1 MLRLLVEFRFSLYFV
16 SFFVVTYLVK
26 PLLGFS
32 SVLTEKKKS
41 WEFYWLLLFSYIT
54 FLLAI
59 DAYVCQIFFFST
71 KFKITLPP
79 QNAREL
85 LEKKR

>member
-16 SFFVVTYLVK
+16 SLFVVTYLVK

-41 WEFYWLLLFSYIT
+41 WVFYWLLLFSYIT

-59 DAYVCQIFFFST
+59 DDHFRYILKFSGHAWHA
-71 KFKITLPP
+71 
-79 QNAREL
+79 ARL
-85 LEKKR
+85 RGH